1 MYISQQIAAI
11 AVSDVLAG
19 RNLTL
24 ALPDALSS
32 YPNATPQ
39 QKGAAADLSYGTL
52 RFYGEVNAYLEKL
65 LEKPLSNAHITA
77 LLLVA
82 IYQLLHDK
90 ADDFTVVNQA
100 VKAAS
105 DAKPRWAKGL
115 VNGVLRNFL
124 RQKDALAERIKA
136 DPKISEVALYS
147 YPQWWINKLKAQYPK
162 DETSKT
168 NPDVLQYPCGFQAI
182 LNTGN
187 LHPPL
192 NLRVNRRQIST
203 EDYLQ
208 LLVRQDIEAVH
219 LGADAVM
226 LTKPIPVEQIPGFLD
241 GIVSVQDYGA
251 QMAAHILAQLVQE
264 NQVQENQVQENK
276 VLADIKNKTENLQIL
291 DACAA
296 PGGKT
301 GHILELL
308 DNVELTALDNDA
320 ARLQRVQSN
329 LTRLKLNANLVV
341 GDAATF
347 KSETLFDYIVADV
360 PCSASGIVRRHV
372 DIKWLRRER
381 DIATFTQQQSAILQ
395 QLWQCLAKKG
405 KLLYVT
411 CSIFNEENQQ
421 QIDWFLKKN
430 MDATQL
436 PLLLTKDL
444 DNNIDTKNA
453 QDAKSVQLIPNSQH
467 DGLFYALLQK
477 N

>member
-1 MYISQQIAAI
+1 MYISQQIAAN
-11 AVSDVLAG
+11 AVADVLAG

-24 ALPDALSS
+24 ALPDALKRFSA
-32 YPNATPQ
+32 ATPQ

-65 LEKPLSNAHITA
+65 LEKPLSNEHVTA

-100 VKAAS
+100 VTAAS
-105 DAKPRWAKGL
+105 YAKPRWAKGL

-124 RQKDALAERIKA
+124 RQKA
-136 DPKISEVALYS
+136 DIEKQLKSNEVALYS
-147 YPQWWINKLKAQYPK
+147 YPQWWINKLKTQYPEQNDTK
-162 DETSKT
+162 NKLPADRLHLDEW
-168 NPDVLQYPCGFQAI
+168 PCGFQSI
-182 LNTGN
+182 LNIGN
-187 LHPPL
+187 MHPPL
-192 NLRVNRRQIST
+192 TLRVNIRQTST
-203 EDYLQ
+203 EAYLQ
-208 LLVRQDIEAVH
+208 LLARQDIEATH

-226 LTKPIPVEQIPGFLD
+226 LEKPIPVEQIPGFLD
-241 GIVSVQDYGA
+241 GVVSVQDYGA
-251 QMAAHILAQLVQE
+251 QMAAHL
-264 NQVQENQVQENK
+264 
-276 VLADIKNKTENLQIL
+276 LQPEQGARVL

-301 GHILELL
+301 GHILELF
-308 DNVELTALDNDA
+308 DVELTALDNDA

-329 LTRLKLNANLVV
+329 LTRLKLSANLVL

-347 KSETLFDYIVADV
+347 KADKPFDYILADV

-372 DIKWLRRER
+372 DIKWLRRET
-381 DIATFTQQQSAILQ
+381 DIASFTQQQSAILQ

-421 QIDWFLKKN
+421 QIDQFLHKN
-430 MDATQL
+430 ADATQL
-436 PLLLTKDL
+436 PLLLTKDV
-444 DNNIDTKNA
+444 DNNIDTKYV
-453 QDAKSVQLIPNSQH
+453 QDAKSVQLIPNGQH